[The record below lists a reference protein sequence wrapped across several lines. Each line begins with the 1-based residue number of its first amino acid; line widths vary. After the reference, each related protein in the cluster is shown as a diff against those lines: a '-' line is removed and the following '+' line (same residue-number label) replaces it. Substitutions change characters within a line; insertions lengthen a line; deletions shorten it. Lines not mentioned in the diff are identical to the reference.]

1 MSSPD
6 GAAAPSSSATPPHT
20 RHALSPKL
28 QMSVVGALVI
38 QQFKACTVFSDKL
51 AILGNL
57 TGYQYRIDPG
67 KAAEKRLGFSACV
80 LAMAL
85 FNGDLSVLFSH
96 DFAFTRDGVKT
107 PTGLLRGETSLSRRT
122 NERSAHSRNK
132 GQIRAGNP
140 CLVKGGRLLVKAVL
154 WRIVPFTLD
163 GLENEIA
170 CPEKGIYA
178 RSKKD
183 PIRFHFFQALARRL
197 IELGRVDVL
206 ELVVTSAMR
215 RQLASPLEL
224 VHILNELQAWFRNE
238 RAWPMGIADE
248 TYLETHPPP
257 KGQEFVFQN
266 GKKGKICEW
275 VRDPNARGM
284 DIAIARMEYDG
295 SDTEPGDIL
304 SYIHHAVTHGRPI
317 ALGTCEV
324 EGSTLAS
331 IFTLNPCHHE
341 WVLTPLDEL
350 DYVFGRNPWLHMFP
364 NDAFW
369 CCEML
374 EESSIPDSH
383 VREAHGILKTNWV
396 GEERISDTV
405 LTVTTT
411 GARSSIMGV
420 WSPRLSRRGVLTIG
434 EGGSSW
440 ETIPLG
446 QGMYNTMRPALKI
459 SALVCFPFFNAG

>member
-6 GAAAPSSSATPPHT
+6 GAAPSSKDPVTPHT
-20 RHALSPKL
+20 RHELSPKL
-28 QMSVVGALVI
+28 QMSIVGALAI

-57 TGYQYRIDPG
+57 TGYQYRIHPG
-67 KAAEKRLGFSACV
+67 EAAEKRLGFSACV

-85 FNGDLSVLFSH
+85 FNGDLGVLFSD

-107 PTGLLRGETSLSRRT
+107 PAGLLRGETSLSRLT

-132 GQIRAGNP
+132 GRIMAGNP
-140 CLVKGGRLLVKAVL
+140 CLINGGRLLVKAVL

-170 CPEKGIYA
+170 CPEEGINV
-178 RSKKD
+178 RSKND
-183 PIRFHFFQALARRL
+183 PIRFHFFQALVRRL
-197 IELGRVDVL
+197 MELGRMDIL

-257 KGQEFVFQN
+257 KGMEIVFQN
-266 GKKGKICEW
+266 GKKGKVREW

-284 DIAIARMEYDG
+284 DIAIARMEHENDG

-304 SYIHHAVTHGRPI
+304 SHIHHAVMHGQPI

-331 IFTLNPCHHE
+331 IFTLDPCHHK

-364 NDAFW
+364 KDAFW
-369 CCEML
+369 CCEKL
-374 EESSIPDSH
+374 EESIPDSR
-383 VREAHGILKTNWV
+383 VQEAYGMLKTNLI

-411 GARSSIMGV
+411 GARSSITGV

-440 ETIPLG
+440 ETIPLD
-446 QGMYNTMRPALKI
+446 QGTMRPAPKI
-459 SALVCFPFFNAG
+459 SARVFPF